1 MATQTE
7 RNDSNQDIIDQCIEF
22 YKRYYW
28 DEIGQLAQAYPQDR
42 RSLEI
47 DFSDIYSYNP
57 DLSDDLRENPEQIV
71 EYFEEALRLFDLPV
85 DVSLSRAH
93 VRVYNLPSLDTY
105 YPGHFSPSDHRAAY
119 RCIQGEVSKATKKYA
134 KITNAAFECQRCG
147 TLTRI
152 PQRGSDFEE
161 PHECQGC
168 ERQGPFRINF
178 EQSEFV
184 DAKKAKIQTPP
195 EIAQGDGQEIEVFV
209 EDDITDK
216 LEVGD
221 RVNVSGVLKLEQQ
234 TSGNDETGKFYPYM
248 DGRHVLV
255 EQTDAED
262 VDISQEERE
271 RIQALAAGEE
281 GDPLHLAAKSYSTK
295 IHGHSNVK
303 KALILALV
311 GGAQK
316 QYSGDSSGR
325 GEFHVLLI
333 GDPSTGKSKL
343 VNRAEDIGWRA
354 VGVSGTGATKAGV
367 TATAVQDDFGDGSWT
382 LDAGAFIL
390 ANKGVVAID
399 ELDDMPADVRAAML
413 EPMSNQSIHITKGG
427 INTNLETRTAVIAAA
442 NPEHNR
448 FDKFQSIPEQ
458 FNFTSTLLSRFD
470 LVYTFKDVPDEEKDP
485 VLADHILSTMDAA
498 KRDERDM
505 DLLDDQ
511 DDPDPPIDSEL
522 LRMWIALAKRRPKP
536 VFESEE
542 IREKF
547 KDSYTTLRGF
557 YDYDETDPVPTT
569 LRTLEGTVRVAEAA
583 AKFEFSGT
591 ITARHAQIALDLVGK
606 SMQDIGRD
614 EEGNLDADVH
624 EVGESKSQRDRK
636 KMVRTFIQERQAEN
650 EDRLVP
656 INEVID
662 HFRDVDGVDSSK
674 VNHDIEKFKDNG
686 EAIEPQTDCIR
697 YFGSN

>member
-7 RNDSNQDIIDQCIEF
+7 RDGPDQDIIDRCIEF
-22 YKRYYW
+22 YRNYYR
-28 DEIGQLAQAYPQDR
+28 DDIGQLAQKYPQDG

-47 DFSDIYSYNP
+47 DFSDLYSYDP
-57 DLSDDLRENPEQIV
+57 DLADDLRNKPEQILQ
-71 EYFEEALRLFDLPV
+71 YFEEALRLFDLPV
-85 DVSLSRAH
+85 DVSLERAH
-93 VRVYNLPSLDTY
+93 VRVYNLPSLYTY

-119 RCIQGEVSKATKKYA
+119 RGVQGEVSKATKKYA

-147 TLTRI
+147 TLSRI
-152 PQRGSDFEE
+152 PQRGGDFEE

-178 EQSEFV
+178 DQSEFV

-195 EIAQGDGQEIEVFV
+195 EIAQGDGQEIEVFI
-209 EDDITDK
+209 EDDITDQ

-221 RVNVSGVLKLEQQ
+221 RVTVSGIVKLEQQ
-234 TSGNDETGKFYPYM
+234 TSGRDKTGKFDPYV
-248 DGRHVLV
+248 DGQHVLV

-281 GDPLHLAAKSYSTK
+281 GDPLDLAAKSYSTK
-295 IHGHSNVK
+295 IHGHPKVK

-343 VNRAEDIGWRA
+343 VERAEDIGWRA

-382 LDAGAFIL
+382 LDAGAFVL

-399 ELDDMPADVRAAML
+399 ELDDMPAEVRAAML

-427 INTNLETRTAVIAAA
+427 INTNLETRTAVVAAA

-448 FDKFQSIPEQ
+448 FDPFEPIPQQ
-458 FNFTSTLLSRFD
+458 FDFSATLLSRFD
-470 LVYTFKDVPDEEKDP
+470 LVYTFRDVPDEEKDP

-498 KRDERDM
+498 KREERGM
-505 DLLDDQ
+505 DLLDEQ
-511 DDPDPPIDSEL
+511 EDPSPPIDSET
-522 LRMWIALAKRRPKP
+522 LRMWVALAKRQPKP
-536 VFESEE
+536 VFKSEA
-542 IREKF
+542 IREKL

-569 LRTLEGTVRVAEAA
+569 LRTLEGTVRIAEAA
-583 AKFEFSGT
+583 AQFEFSDT
-591 ITARHAQIALDLVGK
+591 ITERHTQIALDLVGK

-614 EEGNLDADVH
+614 EDGNLDADVH
-624 EVGESKSQRDRK
+624 ETGESKSQRDRK
-636 KMVRTFIQERQAEN
+636 KMVQNFILEKQSEN
-650 EDRLVP
+650 EDGIVP

-662 HFRDVDGVDSSK
+662 HFREVDGVDSSK
-674 VNHDIEKFKDNG
+674 VNHDIEKLKENG

-697 YFGSN
+697 YFGPS